1 MTWTPFLQS
10 HQIVTVVLAT
20 ADAVMWI
27 KQLREHL
34 QQHSPEVMCLK
45 EAELGFHLSQIIEQ
59 TVRILPIL
67 CDLSIVVELNGSS
80 PGIRALFFL
89 GAELQTPVTDH
100 RFCRGHV
107 TAPALSGTMQRRG
120 YEQFQSP
127 SSNNVDPAT

>member
-1 MTWTPFLQS
+1 
-10 HQIVTVVLAT
+10 
-20 ADAVMWI
+20 MWI

-80 PGIRALFFL
+80 PGIRALFFWAQNHKHRSPTIVS
-89 GAELQTPVTDH
+89 AED
-100 RFCRGHV
+100 
-107 TAPALSGTMQRRG
+107 M
-120 YEQFQSP
+120 
-127 SSNNVDPAT
+127 